1 MAHSRHSID
10 ISKMNDDID
19 KIIIGAAVGTVGVV
33 FGVLVLSASPTHLVT
48 LKILRRRTHRS
59 TEMPKGCMAP
69 TSTSVVSRMPPQ
81 TTKQSKR
88 LKKEET

>member
-1 MAHSRHSID
+1 MD
-10 ISKMNDDID
+10 ICKLDGEIYVY
-19 KIIIGAAVGTVGVV
+19 IIIETGVGAVGAG
-33 FGVLVLSASPTHLVT
+33 FMASVPSYPSPHTYLVT

-59 TEMPKGCMAP
+59 TEMPRDCMAP

>member
-1 MAHSRHSID
+1 MVIQIVTVAGE
-10 ISKMNDDID
+10 
-19 KIIIGAAVGTVGVV
+19 GAVRAVLGTP
-33 FGVLVLSASPTHLVT
+33 VLPHHTHLVT

-59 TEMPKGCMAP
+59 TEMPRGCMVP
-69 TSTSVVSRMPPQ
+69 TSTKVVSRMPPQ

>member
-1 MAHSRHSID
+1 MD
-10 ISKMNDDID
+10 ICKLDG
-19 KIIIGAAVGTVGVV
+19 KIYTVIIGTGVGAVGAV
-33 FGVLVLSASPTHLVT
+33 FVASVTPHPPTTHTHLVT

-59 TEMPKGCMAP
+59 TEMPRDCMAP
-69 TSTSVVSRMPPQ
+69 TSTSVVSRIPPQ

>member
-1 MAHSRHSID
+1 MD
-10 ISKMNDDID
+10 ICKLDGEIYTV
-19 KIIIGAAVGTVGVV
+19 IIGTGVGAVGAV
-33 FGVLVLSASPTHLVT
+33 FVASVTPIPQPHTHLVT

-59 TEMPKGCMAP
+59 TEMPRDCMAP
-69 TSTSVVSRMPPQ
+69 TSTSVVSRIPPQ

>member
-1 MAHSRHSID
+1 MDGEIYTV
-10 ISKMNDDID
+10 
-19 KIIIGAAVGTVGVV
+19 IIGTGVGAVGAVCG
-33 FGVLVLSASPTHLVT
+33 FSHHPSPPPHTHLVT

-59 TEMPKGCMAP
+59 TEMPRDCMAP